1 MVNAPNRSH
10 GEPEIVVAGSH
21 QTTDPTDAKQ
31 MFSKNSDFP
40 FTSLT
45 ETCIGSL
52 HVPSPNTTIC
62 PPNTQEKERL
72 QCLRGVVE
80 CTLLI

>member
-1 MVNAPNRSH
+1 MANAPNRSH
-10 GEPEIVVAGSH
+10 GEPETVVAGSH

-52 HVPSPNTTIC
+52 HLPSPITIS
-62 PPNTQEKERL
+62 PQNTQEKERL